1 MNAAV
6 PFEHQGLRVV
16 ALGDRI
22 KALLEPLE
30 GVCRYRE
37 QRGDD
42 SASFDVTP
50 RNKEALAFKIAFAP
64 GGIDLACAAF
74 AIRELALDES
84 ETAMAIVAAILGGRV
99 RQVRELKQGGAVRRM
114 KTFVFDDANRLIY
127 KNRKS
132 RMMPFLAGRPERV
145 VRVRFAAYA
154 AS

>member
-1 MNAAV
+1 MNDQSQ
-6 PFEHQGLRVV
+6 FQHQGLRVV

-22 KALLEPLE
+22 KALLVPLE

-42 SASFDVTP
+42 SAIFDVTP
-50 RNKEALAFKIAFAP
+50 RNKEALAFKISLAP
-64 GGIDLACAAF
+64 GGIDLECPAF
-74 AIRELALDES
+74 AIKELALDET
-84 ETAMAIVAAILGGRV
+84 EAAVAIAAAILGGRV
-99 RQVRELKQGGAVRRM
+99 RQVRELKRTGAVRRM

-132 RMMPFLAGRPERV
+132 RLLPFLAGRPEKIL
-145 VRVRFAAYA
+145 RVRFAAYA